1 MNSKDYEKAGQ
12 IASEARKYAL
22 TLVKPGLS
30 YLELAEKVEAKI
42 VSLGGRPAFPCNI
55 SVNDVAA
62 HHIPSADET
71 TVLKEGDLL
80 KLDLGVHIDGAIA
93 DHAVSVSVGKTQAE
107 RSSAGPRGTSSALD
121 QENEK
126 LIEAANAAVAAA
138 IAIAKPGVKVSAI
151 GEAIEKEIT
160 SRGFTPIKNLCGH
173 TIEPYVLHAGLS
185 IPNHKIN
192 SNAVLKDG
200 MVLAIEPFATT
211 GAGFVNEGAE
221 SGVYK
226 LEEPGAVRTGKEI
239 LDFIISEYKTL
250 PFAKR
255 WLVKKF
261 NSLKVNLFLRE
272 ALSKGILH
280 SYSELI
286 ELKGSKVAQAE
297 HTIIIKEKTEVLTK

>member
-1 MNSKDYEKAGQ
+1 MDSKDYEKAGR
-12 IASEARKYAL
+12 IAAETRRYAL
-22 TLVKPGLS
+22 TLVKPGLY

-42 VSLGGRPAFPCNI
+42 FSLGGRPAFPCNV
-55 SVNDVAA
+55 SVNDIAA
-62 HHIPSADET
+62 HHIPSADEKF
-71 TVLKEGDLL
+71 VLKEGDLL
-80 KLDLGVHIDGAIA
+80 KIDLGVHINGAIA
-93 DHAVSVSVGKTQAE
+93 DHAVSVSVGKN
-107 RSSAGPRGTSSALD
+107 S
-121 QENEK
+121 ENEK
-126 LIEAANAAVAAA
+126 LIDAANAAVAAA
-138 IAIAKPGVKVSAI
+138 IAIAKPGAKVSAL

-160 SRGFTPIKNLCGH
+160 SRGFVPIKNLCGH

-192 SNAVLKDG
+192 SNTVLKEG

-211 GAGFVNEGAE
+211 GAGFVNEGSE

-255 WLVKKF
+255 WLAKKF
-261 NSLKVNLFLRE
+261 NSLKVNLFLKE
-272 ALSKGILH
+272 ALAKGILH